1 MCRWLAYSGPSIPLD
16 QLLLRPKHSLLAQ
29 SLHAWES
36 TFEVNA
42 DGFGMVQYHYI
53 LVTL

>member
-1 MCRWLAYSGPSIPLD
+1 MCRWLAYSGPSIAMD

-42 DGFGMVQYHYI
+42 DGFGS
-53 LVTL
+53 TFTF